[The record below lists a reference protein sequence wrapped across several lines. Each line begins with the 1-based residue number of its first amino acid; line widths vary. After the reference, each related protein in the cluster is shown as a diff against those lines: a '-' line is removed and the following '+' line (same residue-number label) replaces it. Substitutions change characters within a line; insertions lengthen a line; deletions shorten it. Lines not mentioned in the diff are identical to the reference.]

1 MAIECILPKARIDA
15 MAAAGHWL
23 DKLVI
28 DYLDAAVAARP
39 DHPAYIGLNSTL
51 GQTTRHSYAEFDTM
65 VTRIALGLVG
75 HGIEPGDVVSIQL
88 PNWWQFPALH
98 MACMRIGAVTNP
110 LMPIFR
116 QRELGFMLGLNESRA
131 IFVPQSFRAFDY
143 PEMIA
148 DVRPELPKLE
158 HVFAV
163 CGEGENSFEAQF
175 IERRWED
182 ELDAQAIFAE
192 RRPSPNEVIE
202 VLYTSGTTG
211 EPKGVLHT
219 ANTLHGGVE
228 LYVKRLGLGSDDV
241 VLMASPVAHQT
252 GFLYGLV
259 MPIMM
264 QATGVLQDVWD
275 PHRAARL
282 IAAEG
287 VTFTMASTPFLADLT
302 EVAAAGDHELESLHT
317 FLCAGAPIPPALVQR
332 AREKL
337 GVTIVS
343 CWGMSENGAFTT
355 TRPEDRPE
363 KAAETDGLPLDG
375 LEVRVVDDQ
384 DRPLPNYREGRLQ
397 ARGHAS
403 FVGYL
408 KRPELHGTDA
418 EGWFETGD
426 LAHIDDEGYIRITG
440 RSKDVIIR
448 GGENVPVVEVEE
460 LIYRH
465 PAVQDVAVVGM
476 PDERLGERGCAFVQ
490 LRDGQSLDFEAMV
503 AFLNEGKIAR
513 NYLPE
518 RLEIVAEFPR
528 TPSGKIQKFKL
539 REMAKELTPESGA

>member
-1 MAIECILPKARIDA
+1 MAIECILPQSRIDA

-23 DKLVI
+23 DKLTT

-39 DHPAYIGLNSTL
+39 DHPAYIGVNSTT
-51 GQTTRHSYAEFDTM
+51 GETTRHTYAEFDAL

-75 HGIEPGDVVSIQL
+75 HGIAPGDVVSIQL

-98 MACMRIGAVTNP
+98 FACARIGAVTNP

-116 QRELGFMLGLNESRA
+116 QRELRFMLGLNESRI
-131 IFVPQSFRAFDY
+131 IFAPQSFRAFDY

-148 DVRPELPKLE
+148 EVRPDLPNLE

-163 CGEGENSFEAQF
+163 CGEGEGSFEKHF
-175 IERRWED
+175 IGRRWED
-182 ELDAQAIFAE
+182 EMDAEAIFAE
-192 RRPSPNEVIE
+192 RRPAPNEVTE

-219 ANTLHGGVE
+219 PNTLLGSVE
-228 LYVKRLGLGSDDV
+228 YYIERLGLSSDDV

-259 MPIMM
+259 MPLMI
-264 QATGVLQDVWD
+264 QATGVLQDMWE
-275 PHRAARL
+275 PNLAARL

-302 EVAAAGDHELESLHT
+302 DLPNLADHDLESLHT

-337 GVTIVS
+337 GVTIIS

-355 TRPEDRPE
+355 TKPEDPPE
-363 KAAETDGLPLDG
+363 KAAETDGLPLEG
-375 LEVRVVDDQ
+375 LEVRVVDDEGT
-384 DRPLPNYREGRLQ
+384 PLPAYQEGRLQ

-408 KRPELHGTDA
+408 KRPELYGTDA
-418 EGWFETGD
+418 DGWFETGD
-426 LAHIDDEGYIRITG
+426 LAHLDDAGYIRITG

-460 LIYRH
+460 IIYLH
-465 PAVQDVAVVGM
+465 PSVQDVAIVGM

-490 LRDGQSLDFEAMV
+490 LRDGESLDLEALV
-503 AFLNEGKIAR
+503 AFLNQRKIAK

-518 RLEIVAEFPR
+518 RLEVIPEFPR

-539 REMAKELTPESGA
+539 REMAEGFAGGNA